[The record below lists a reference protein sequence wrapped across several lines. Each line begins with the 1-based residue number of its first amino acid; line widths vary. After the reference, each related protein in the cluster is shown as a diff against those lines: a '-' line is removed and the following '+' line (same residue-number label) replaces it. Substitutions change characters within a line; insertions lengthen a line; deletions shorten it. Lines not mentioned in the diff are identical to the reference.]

1 MNRMIVSMVQHSQFQ
16 STASRSSAR
25 DSIIDTLN
33 SLFKSHP
40 TNTAQANHVTPLVRV
55 YHGTQS
61 LADRQLLSIFSQ
73 FERQRR
79 VSVATLLTQWSANPG
94 VVSTTAYE
102 ALTSLDAGLVYQTFL
117 NFPQSRPAA
126 VETLTSYPN
135 ELDELHDPVFVMLL
149 LGACLAEG
157 YMKTSLA
164 WFEVCK
170 TNSVSLTICAL
181 SSKDV
186 GIRKMAMTTLTYVW
200 RAFQVR
206 SRMRYCSLY
215 AHEFSH
221 RKPNSKRSN
230 KLSSYS
236 TNSDS
241 SSHHRKQTAV
251 SLTLQGSRRAQLFSS
266 RTPFEAS
273 STQHHSST
281 QSPCASSF
289 NDPPSMPT
297 MYR

>member
-1 MNRMIVSMVQHSQFQ
+1 MVQHAQFQ
-16 STASRSSAR
+16 SAASNTSKSSAR
-25 DSIIDTLN
+25 DPIIDTLN

-79 VSVATLLTQWSANPG
+79 VSVVTLLTQWSANPG

-126 VETLTSYPN
+126 VETPSSYPN
-135 ELDELHDPVFVMLL
+135 DLEELYDPVFVMLL

-206 SRMRYCSLY
+206 SRMRYCSVY
-215 AHEFSH
+215 AHEFFTESRIPSEAASH
-221 RKPNSKRSN
+221 LRPEQAPILPSTARSRWRHITSSKAPDMHNTTPSARASGCLQPSIILLPNSHAFPPPT
-230 KLSSYS
+230 
-236 TNSDS
+236 TNI
-241 SSHHRKQTAV
+241 
-251 SLTLQGSRRAQLFSS
+251 RRQ
-266 RTPFEAS
+266 
-273 STQHHSST
+273 
-281 QSPCASSF
+281 
-289 NDPPSMPT
+289 
-297 MYR
+297 